1 MLGEH
6 LGPCHIA
13 GTVPWLDAI
22 LRSSGTK
29 RGLAVR
35 LRMVAAGTEV
45 PVAELA
51 DVWGD
56 PVVTLAH

>member
-1 MLGEH
+1 VLGEH

-13 GTVPWLDAI
+13 GTVPWPDAI
-22 LRSSGTK
+22 LRSSGAK
-29 RGLAVR
+29 RGLVAR
-35 LRMVAAGTEV
+35 LRIVVTDTEV